1 MTKIS
6 GAAAQEPIVHWTD
19 SVGQEEM
26 RAGRIAPIVAAVI
39 GATLILAAA
48 VFRLYVAPRT
58 LWLKPGER
66 TSMTNLGEMTLTF
79 DPWTA
84 RPADPPHVLSFKAVT
99 TTATSSGPD
108 GTIAASVVQESQA
121 AASVNAT
128 AEELYYLDPAT
139 TASVDAPI
147 GWSLVPENKVERGS
161 VYSVGLP
168 PGFDPDRSYPYYQS
182 ATMTDYELVPTGRAE
197 VEGLETVTFEGTYRG
212 PMNPVMEAD
221 FVENFGL
228 LVEFKPDEL
237 FTIIR
242 IQAGVDLAAPLRQ
255 ALPLLDP
262 ASGEMVQRVL
272 TEPVDVRYEVDGET
286 TMDIERVTGVPVRTS
301 RWVAHLTAFPDMT
314 HFETAAEA
322 LRDSTDPAVVAASEA
337 LEQFIATEGRV
348 LIYDI
353 DAPTTPESTTVM
365 AERVKTIIGEH
376 KLFGVWV
383 PVVLLVVGLVLLVFA
398 FDLRGRR
405 GVGDGTPD
413 AGGGEGAE
421 PEGFDAYDDD
431 DPDAEAAATSA

>member
-1 MTKIS
+1 
-6 GAAAQEPIVHWTD
+6 
-19 SVGQEEM
+19 M
-26 RAGRIAPIVAAVI
+26 RAGRIAPIVTAVI
-39 GATLILAAA
+39 GAIVILGAA
-48 VFRLYVAPRT
+48 VFRLYVAPRA

-66 TSMTNLGEMTLTF
+66 TSVTNLGKMTLTF

-99 TTATSSGPD
+99 TTVTSSGPD
-108 GTIAASVVQESQA
+108 GTIATSVVQESQA

-139 TASVDAPI
+139 TANVDAPL

-168 PGFDPDRSYPYYQS
+168 PGFDPDRSYPYYHS
-182 ATMTDYELVPTGRAE
+182 ATMSDYEIEPAGQGE
-197 VEGLETVTFEGTYRG
+197 VQGLDTVTFEGTYRG

-228 LVEFKPDEL
+228 LVEFKPEEL
-237 FTIIR
+237 FMIIR
-242 IQAGVDLAAPLRQ
+242 IEEGLDLATSLQQ

-262 ASGEMVQRVL
+262 EGTEMVKRVL
-272 TEPVDVRYEVDGET
+272 TEPVDIRYEIDGET
-286 TMDIERVTGVPVRTS
+286 TVDIERTTGVPVRTS
-301 RWVAHLTAFPDMT
+301 RWLAHLIAFPDMT
-314 HFETAAEA
+314 HFEAAAEA
-322 LRDSTDPAVVAASEA
+322 LRDSTDPTVAAASEA
-337 LEQFIATEGRV
+337 LDQFIATEGRV

-353 DAPTTPESTTVM
+353 DAPTTPESTSAM
-365 AERVKTIIGEH
+365 AERVKTIIGKH
-376 KLFGVWV
+376 RLFGVWI

-398 FDLRGRR
+398 FDLRGRSR
-405 GVGDGTPD
+405 MGDGTSG
-413 AGGGEGAE
+413 AGRGEDAE
-421 PEGFDAYDDD
+421 PDVFDAYD